1 MKFKKPLKKREKNSD
16 TAKKD
21 KIKTLE
27 REDGTWFV
35 FFDEE
40 SPKKKRKKH
49 KD

>member
-1 MKFKKPLKKREKNSD
+1 MKFKKLFKKKRKNTD
-16 TAKKD
+16 TVRSD

-27 REDGTWFV
+27 RDDGTWFV

-40 SPKKKRKKH
+40 SPKKKRKKN